1 MRKKSLW
8 VAACLCFCLCAV
20 RQAAASSA
28 NPESHYDRGVSL
40 YEKQRYAA
48 AQAEFEKAA
57 REAGQ
62 GDAALLEKTSC
73 YRALC
78 ASQMRQ
84 TNAEELLGRF
94 LDDYPY
100 SIRANDVRFALG
112 TLYHEQGDYGR
123 AYDEYRTVD
132 PYELDFSDYDQYNFR
147 TGYAAYMCGD
157 TEAAYGYFKNCSS
170 DPRYLPHATCYIAY
184 IDYARGDLD
193 AAKRGVS
200 ALAADPSYE
209 PVVPFYLL
217 QIEFQQGNYPYVIEH
232 GIPLL
237 AKSTESRQR
246 EISRI
251 VSEAYFHQG
260 DYPHALAY
268 MDNYEKLGGTM
279 GREELYLAGYC
290 YYADREYDR
299 AVERLSQVASGSDAL
314 AQNASFHL
322 ADCYLQTGDRAKAM
336 SAFGLASAADYDPEI
351 KEEAMFDYGKLQYE
365 QGGGVFDG
373 AIAVLNNY
381 IESFP
386 SSPRVGEAREL
397 LLAAYFNSR
406 NYDAAYEAIKLVP
419 DPDNNV
425 KMALQKIAYFR
436 ALEYFEAG
444 DYDRALEL
452 FDVADANR
460 YTAKYTALTKFWRAE
475 TLVKKGDYRQ
485 AEPLYRSYVSLS
497 PRGERENLMAQY
509 NVGYCRFNAKDW
521 GEAASWFNRFVS
533 AYTIKDALRADA
545 FNRLGD
551 IAFAQREYYKAIEN
565 YDKAIS
571 IGASGK
577 DYARFQ
583 RAVMLGLVD
592 KYDRK
597 VESLIDIIGGGDSE
611 YVDDAMYELGR
622 TYVRHERFNEGA
634 NVLKRLVAGYPQSPY
649 CVSALSELG
658 LIYRNLG
665 NDAEALRYYKQVV
678 TQYPSSPRAKDAM
691 LGIKNIYVDNNDVD
705 SYFAFAKQSGVETNV
720 TVVER
725 DSLSFAAADRVYQSG
740 QYAKALPLMDG
751 YLRQYPKG
759 AYRADALYALGDCS
773 LREGNRAGAL
783 AAFEEVAAMPSNR
796 YQSVALRKA
805 ASMRMED
812 KDYAGAA
819 ELYRKLASTAVQ
831 RNVAVEG
838 LDGYLKAVTLT
849 SDMEALGRAADEV
862 LASPY
867 AADDLAAA
875 AHFAKARSLD
885 AAGQSSDA
893 LGHYR
898 KATEART
905 REAAEAH
912 YRIASILFGQG
923 DLAGAEK
930 EVYALSDKKLPFQY
944 WTGKAFLLLGDIY
957 VKKNDAFQ
965 ARATYQSIVDG
976 YADRTD
982 GIVEEAR
989 QKIDA
994 LK

>member
-8 VAACLCFCLCAV
+8 VAVCLCFCLCAV
-20 RQAAASSA
+20 RQAAASSG

-57 REAGQ
+57 RETGQ
-62 GDAALLEKTSC
+62 GDAAFLEKTSC

-84 TNAEELLGRF
+84 TDAEELLGRF

-170 DPRYLPHATCYIAY
+170 DPRYLPHATYYIAY

-193 AAKRGVS
+193 AAKRGFS

-260 DYPHALAY
+260 DYPRALAY

-678 TQYPSSPRAKDAM
+678 TQYP
-691 LGIKNIYVDNNDVD
+691 
-705 SYFAFAKQSGVETNV
+705 
-720 TVVER
+720 
-725 DSLSFAAADRVYQSG
+725 
-740 QYAKALPLMDG
+740 
-751 YLRQYPKG
+751 
-759 AYRADALYALGDCS
+759 
-773 LREGNRAGAL
+773 
-783 AAFEEVAAMPSNR
+783 
-796 YQSVALRKA
+796 
-805 ASMRMED
+805 
-812 KDYAGAA
+812 
-819 ELYRKLASTAVQ
+819 
-831 RNVAVEG
+831 
-838 LDGYLKAVTLT
+838 
-849 SDMEALGRAADEV
+849 
-862 LASPY
+862 
-867 AADDLAAA
+867 
-875 AHFAKARSLD
+875 
-885 AAGQSSDA
+885 
-893 LGHYR
+893 
-898 KATEART
+898 
-905 REAAEAH
+905 
-912 YRIASILFGQG
+912 
-923 DLAGAEK
+923 
-930 EVYALSDKKLPFQY
+930 
-944 WTGKAFLLLGDIY
+944 
-957 VKKNDAFQ
+957 
-965 ARATYQSIVDG
+965 
-976 YADRTD
+976 
-982 GIVEEAR
+982 
-989 QKIDA
+989 
-994 LK
+994 

>member
-8 VAACLCFCLCAV
+8 VAVCLCFCLCAV
-20 RQAAASSA
+20 RQAAASSG

-57 REAGQ
+57 RETGQ
-62 GDAALLEKTSC
+62 GDAAFLEKTSC

-84 TNAEELLGRF
+84 TDAEELLGRF

-170 DPRYLPHATCYIAY
+170 DPRYLPHATYYIAY

-193 AAKRGVS
+193 AAKRGFS

-260 DYPHALAY
+260 DYPRALAY

-460 YTAKYTALTKFWRAE
+460 YTAKYTALTKF
-475 TLVKKGDYRQ
+475 
-485 AEPLYRSYVSLS
+485 
-497 PRGERENLMAQY
+497 
-509 NVGYCRFNAKDW
+509 
-521 GEAASWFNRFVS
+521 
-533 AYTIKDALRADA
+533 
-545 FNRLGD
+545 
-551 IAFAQREYYKAIEN
+551 
-565 YDKAIS
+565 
-571 IGASGK
+571 
-577 DYARFQ
+577 
-583 RAVMLGLVD
+583 
-592 KYDRK
+592 
-597 VESLIDIIGGGDSE
+597 
-611 YVDDAMYELGR
+611 
-622 TYVRHERFNEGA
+622 
-634 NVLKRLVAGYPQSPY
+634 
-649 CVSALSELG
+649 
-658 LIYRNLG
+658 
-665 NDAEALRYYKQVV
+665 
-678 TQYPSSPRAKDAM
+678 
-691 LGIKNIYVDNNDVD
+691 
-705 SYFAFAKQSGVETNV
+705 
-720 TVVER
+720 
-725 DSLSFAAADRVYQSG
+725 
-740 QYAKALPLMDG
+740 
-751 YLRQYPKG
+751 
-759 AYRADALYALGDCS
+759 
-773 LREGNRAGAL
+773 
-783 AAFEEVAAMPSNR
+783 
-796 YQSVALRKA
+796 
-805 ASMRMED
+805 
-812 KDYAGAA
+812 
-819 ELYRKLASTAVQ
+819 
-831 RNVAVEG
+831 
-838 LDGYLKAVTLT
+838 
-849 SDMEALGRAADEV
+849 
-862 LASPY
+862 
-867 AADDLAAA
+867 
-875 AHFAKARSLD
+875 
-885 AAGQSSDA
+885 
-893 LGHYR
+893 
-898 KATEART
+898 
-905 REAAEAH
+905 
-912 YRIASILFGQG
+912 
-923 DLAGAEK
+923 
-930 EVYALSDKKLPFQY
+930 
-944 WTGKAFLLLGDIY
+944 
-957 VKKNDAFQ
+957 
-965 ARATYQSIVDG
+965 
-976 YADRTD
+976 
-982 GIVEEAR
+982 
-989 QKIDA
+989 
-994 LK
+994 